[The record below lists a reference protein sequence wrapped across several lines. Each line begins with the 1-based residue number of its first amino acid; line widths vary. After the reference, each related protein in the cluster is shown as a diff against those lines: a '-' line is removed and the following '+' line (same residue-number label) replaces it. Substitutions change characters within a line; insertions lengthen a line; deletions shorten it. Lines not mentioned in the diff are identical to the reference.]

1 VLASVAESWSGA
13 AGTFS
18 APATNGREEMFEEG
32 VYEARRDRTTDGL
45 AYVLTE
51 AGEPTLRWT
60 VHPYRLGD
68 VCLRGPDDEPVLRVT
83 GGADDE
89 YVDAHFTVVDERSGS
104 VVGYVRWALRSL
116 FRRHWSLLDAHG
128 VEVATAVASS
138 RFRAVVRLRWLRF
151 VPYRY
156 ALRDAEGTAVGD
168 LCGSL
173 RPRRAFA
180 LVLSDDAEEAID
192 PRLAVAASAIVD
204 AFEFR

>member
-1 VLASVAESWSGA
+1 
-13 AGTFS
+13 
-18 APATNGREEMFEEG
+18 MFEAG

-45 AYVLTE
+45 AYQLAE
-51 AGEPTLRWT
+51 AGEQTLSWT

-68 VCLRGPDDEPVLRVT
+68 VHLRGPDDEPVLRVA
-83 GGADDE
+83 GGTDDE

-116 FRRHWSLLDAHG
+116 FRRHWSLLGPHG

-138 RFRAVVRLRWLRF
+138 RFRAVLRLRWLRF

-156 ALRDAEGTAVGD
+156 GIRDVEGTAVGD
-168 LCGSL
+168 LRGSI
-173 RPRRAFA
+173 RPQRAFS
-180 LVLSDDAEEAID
+180 LDLSDDAGEAVD
-192 PRLAVAASAIVD
+192 PRLVVAASAVVD